1 MTPFANLPFD
11 KDSIILLGKRFVAKW
26 GHKSRERPAEHQS
39 LLHLEATHG
48 LEVSCGASEGCSA
61 SDKEG
66 GVILS
71 SMHKRA
77 SLFLFLGVSAAAI
90 AGSSVG
96 TLQIRKAPPVTTSKL
111 SAVPVAAIV
120 QTSPA
125 TSAIATDVARWNS
138 LRQSDNLPF
147 SSYASF
153 LLSHR
158 GWPGESAMRRTA
170 ERQIEDGAPAGEVI
184 RFFTEFP
191 PLTPAGHA
199 GHALALMATGRAD
212 EARAAARSAWTA
224 GVLPQTFEQQLIT
237 NFGSALTP
245 QDHDRRL
252 EALLG
257 NGDTQSAQRSLMW
270 SSPAKRALFE
280 ARLAMQT
287 RSANAAS
294 LASAV
299 GAAAASDPGFLI
311 DRANWLRNTGNPG
324 GARQLLAQ
332 PRRLAAQPANPEK
345 FMESMVTLARAAAA
359 DRQWGIA
366 YQIASQVDDIFPVGT
381 DVSQRS
387 FGERDEYTNL
397 TWLAGTTAL
406 LHLARPADAVG
417 MFERYARAAQSPQTR
432 TKGLYWAA
440 RAAHRA
446 GQVERSNSFLQE
458 AAQHYDQYYG
468 QLAAERIGRPL
479 PAPAVPTAAPPSPA
493 ERAAFRNRS
502 IVAAARYLG
511 QTGNWRDQSD
521 FVRALAE
528 QARTDNERLLT
539 VELGREMG
547 RQDLGVLVAR
557 AARTNGSFEYKRW
570 GFPEVRVPASQQRH
584 WTISHAIARQE
595 SLFDR
600 EAISR
605 VGARGLMQLM
615 PGTAREVAGR
625 LGIGYDQSRLTRDP
639 EYNVLLG
646 STYFARLL
654 DQYRGSYPLA
664 VAAYNAGPG
673 NVNRWIR
680 QNGDPRTSAISMLD
694 WIEEIPFFETRNY
707 VQRVLENAVVYDLL
721 NPNRSGSPPQNR
733 LSYYLGEGQP
743 G

>member
-1 MTPFANLPFD
+1 
-11 KDSIILLGKRFVAKW
+11 
-26 GHKSRERPAEHQS
+26 
-39 LLHLEATHG
+39 
-48 LEVSCGASEGCSA
+48 
-61 SDKEG
+61 
-66 GVILS
+66 
-71 SMHKRA
+71 MHKR
-77 SLFLFLGVSAAAI
+77 SVLFLLVGVSAAAF
-90 AGSSVG
+90 AGSSMGSLHMQKSEASVRA
-96 TLQIRKAPPVTTSKL
+96 QRVNA
-111 SAVPVAAIV
+111 APVAAVV
-120 QTSPA
+120 QAAPS
-125 TSAIATDVARWNS
+125 SNAIATSIARWNS

-147 SSYASF
+147 SSYAGF

-158 GWPGESAMRRTA
+158 GWPGETALRRTA
-170 ERQIEDGAPAGEVI
+170 ERQLEDGAAPGDVI
-184 RFFTEFP
+184 RFFAEFP

-199 GHALALMATGRAD
+199 GYAFALMATGRSG
-212 EARAAARSAWTA
+212 EAAAAARFAWTG
-224 GVLPQTFEQQLIT
+224 GVLPQTFEQQLIST
-237 NFGSALTP
+237 FGSAFTP

-252 EALLG
+252 EVLLA

-270 SSPAKRALFE
+270 SSPAKRGLFE

-287 RSANAAS
+287 RASAAAS
-294 LASAV
+294 AASAL
-299 GAAAASDPGFLI
+299 GPAAASDPGFLT
-311 DRANWLRNTGNPG
+311 DRANWLRNNGDPA
-324 GARQLLAQ
+324 GARRWLAQ
-332 PRRLAAQPANPEK
+332 TRRLSAPPANPEK
-345 FMESMVTLARAAAA
+345 FMETMVTMARAAAA
-359 DRQWGIA
+359 DRQWGLT
-366 YQIASQVDDIFPVGT
+366 YQIAGQVDDIFPAGT

-406 LHLARPADAVG
+406 LELARPADAIG

-446 GQVERSNSFLQE
+446 GQVDRSTAFLQE

-479 PAPAVPTAAPPSPA
+479 PAPSPPTAAPPPAA
-493 ERAAFRNRS
+493 EREAFRNRS
-502 IVAAARYLG
+502 IVAAVRYLG
-511 QTGNWRDQSD
+511 QTGNWRDQTD

-528 QARTDNERLLT
+528 QARSDNERLLT
-539 VELGREMG
+539 VELGREIG
-547 RQDLGVLVAR
+547 RMDLGVLVAR
-557 AARTNGSFEYKRW
+557 HARTNGSFEYKRW

-584 WTISHAIARQE
+584 WTIAHAIARQE

-600 EAISR
+600 EATSR

-625 LGIGYDQSRLTRDP
+625 LGVGYDQARLTRDP

-646 STYFARLL
+646 STYFSRML
-654 DQYRGSYPLA
+654 DLYRGSYPLA

-673 NVNRWIR
+673 NVNRWLR
-680 QNGDPRTSAISMLD
+680 ENGDPRTSSISMLD

-743 G
+743 S